1 MAVDNT
7 RTNSGTPARDVNG
20 FELTQELTTGLS
32 VLRGPAQ
39 RGQESVN
46 REATRYLA
54 AATQI
59 DTKYAES
66 VTKRVLSEN
75 LRALAPTFG
84 IDISVVTKWAMKALQ
99 TRGTRD
105 SLLAAT
111 LVLQIIFITLSA
123 LLSPWLLLSVPLL
136 FVVAWMIVAWEYW
149 VRIHKTVIGRMLRDR
164 FDPATAP
171 SPEREAKLSQ
181 LRNIAERA
189 EGNLVVFSGH
199 TAFVGAGEAVYR
211 QRLLLDITSKKTAD
225 EDTAPAASDFTAQDI
240 HTAIVEAFGHD
251 RGLGR
256 SLSNIRVGERLF
268 VNGRHIQS
276 DKRLLPATRSAPTA
290 TVDRDLLTEA
300 AEHPSPE
307 ARTYVCVEMPGWQG
321 QLVVTL
327 FARAVYT
334 GNSLFVEWTF
344 RVLPPLKKE
353 FLHIDEL
360 YELPRRYQLRN
371 SLNSGLRSL
380 VPALFCSPIRAMRPR
395 VRQYL
400 ERRRRKR
407 LCYAIE
413 HGYVFDYGALRSIR
427 EDACGKQRGHY
438 FLARDE
444 TMYVLLA
451 QQTLIQAVRNFLSE
465 NGIELAQFDKQ
476 AQVIFD
482 QSIHIGDITGSMG
495 VAIGKN
501 TSATVGDS
509 QTGTEK

>member
-1 MAVDNT
+1 M
-7 RTNSGTPARDVNG
+7 
-20 FELTQELTTGLS
+20 Q
-32 VLRGPAQ
+32 
-39 RGQESVN
+39 
-46 REATRYLA
+46 
-54 AATQI
+54 
-59 DTKYAES
+59 
-66 VTKRVLSEN
+66 
-75 LRALAPTFG
+75 
-84 IDISVVTKWAMKALQ
+84 
-99 TRGTRD
+99 
-105 SLLAAT
+105 
-111 LVLQIIFITLSA
+111 
-123 LLSPWLLLSVPLL
+123 
-136 FVVAWMIVAWEYW
+136 
-149 VRIHKTVIGRMLRDR
+149 
-164 FDPATAP
+164 
-171 SPEREAKLSQ
+171 
-181 LRNIAERA
+181 
-189 EGNLVVFSGH
+189 
-199 TAFVGAGEAVYR
+199 
-211 QRLLLDITSKKTAD
+211 
-225 EDTAPAASDFTAQDI
+225 
-240 HTAIVEAFGHD
+240 
-251 RGLGR
+251 
-256 SLSNIRVGERLF
+256 
-268 VNGRHIQS
+268 
-276 DKRLLPATRSAPTA
+276 SAPTA
-290 TVDRDLLTEA
+290 MVDRDLLTAA

-344 RVLPPLKKE
+344 RVLPPLKRE

-371 SLNSGLRSL
+371 SLHSGLRGL

-465 NGIELAQFDKQ
+465 SGIELAQFDKQ

-482 QSIHIGDITGSMG
+482 QSIHIGDITGSTG
-495 VAIGKN
+495 ISVGKN
-501 TSATVGDS
+501 SSAAVGDS
-509 QTGTEK
+509 QTGTTK